1 MNINLIF
8 NPHVLNAKFTQ
19 GYISYLVDVLDIIDD
34 GNIPISLN
42 STEFHKYTILF
53 HQIAKPSFIRGHE
66 PEYIVRVLHSG
77 ELEIPEVDFK
87 FFPKEKVKMAE
98 EMLNDLRSKDN
109 EH

>member
-87 FFPKEKVKMAE
+87 FFLKKNLFIS
-98 EMLNDLRSKDN
+98 LNIKNKPSF
-109 EH
+109 